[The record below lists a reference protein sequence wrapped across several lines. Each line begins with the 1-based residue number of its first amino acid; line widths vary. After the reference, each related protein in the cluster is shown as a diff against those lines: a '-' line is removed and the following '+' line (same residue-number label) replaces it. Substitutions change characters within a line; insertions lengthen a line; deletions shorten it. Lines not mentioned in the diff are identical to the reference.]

1 PARAFPRIV
10 QRLAQGV
17 AGKAMGREYMAGGQ
31 ALAAGLFA
39 GVLDAGIPVWTETS
53 LVRLTEDG
61 GRVTGA
67 VVEQN
72 GREYT
77 VTARRGVVLAA
88 GGFDHDME
96 MRHKFQSE
104 RLRADESMGAEGNT
118 GDGIR
123 AAQDMG
129 AGTGLMDQAWWFPA
143 VAPTKAGRAPMVM
156 LAGRALPGSFIVD
169 QAGRR
174 FTNEAQDY
182 MAFGEGV
189 IKRER

>member
-1 PARAFPRIV
+1 RTCESRPFDASVLGAERPRLRPGQMEAALPMPITGVDYKWMNLMVRKPAKAFPRIF
-10 QRLAQGV
+10 QRLGQGV
-17 AGKAMGREYMAGGQ
+17 AGKAMGREYLAGGQ

-39 GVLDAGIPVWTETS
+39 GVLDANIPVWTETS

-104 RLRADESMGAEGNT
+104 RLRADES
-118 GDGIR
+118 
-123 AAQDMG
+123 
-129 AGTGLMDQAWWFPA
+129 
-143 VAPTKAGRAPMVM
+143 
-156 LAGRALPGSFIVD
+156 
-169 QAGRR
+169 
-174 FTNEAQDY
+174 
-182 MAFGEGV
+182 
-189 IKRER
+189 